1 MTPVVRVVVVS
12 WNGAHLIERC
22 LDSLLDQDMAPGDV
36 EIVVVDN
43 ASTDGSVELI
53 EERYP
58 SVVVRVTGRNLG
70 FAGGVNV
77 GLADL
82 DARYAV
88 LLNNDATFEPDA
100 VRRLVEHLEQP
111 ENDRVAAATARIL
124 LTAPDAS
131 GQVLVNSTG
140 NVLSRSGAAAD
151 RDWLQPDDG
160 TGESPTDV
168 FGFCGGAAALRASAL
183 REVGLFDASLFLYYE
198 DTDLSWRLRAAGWD
212 IHYVRE
218 AVAHHEHA
226 ASSDSTSALFRYYN
240 TRNSLLVFA
249 RHAPLPAVLRSLARQ
264 VAALLYHVCLRR
276 EAPALVRARARA
288 LVDTFRSA
296 PSTLAARRSIWPA
309 GPAGSAR
316 RRRIYD
322 AGLS

>member
-12 WNGAHLIERC
+12 WNGAHLIGRC
-22 LDSLLDQDMAPGDV
+22 LDSLLEQDLPDGSL

-53 EERYP
+53 RTRYP
-58 SVVVRVTGRNLG
+58 SVMLHVTEENLG

-82 DARYAV
+82 GASYAV
-88 LLNNDATFEPDA
+88 LLNNDAVFEPDA
-100 VRRLVEHLEQP
+100 VRRLVEHM
-111 ENDRVAAATARIL
+111 DRPGNERVGAATARIL
-124 LTAPDAS
+124 LTTPDAS

-140 NVLSRSGAAAD
+140 NVLSRAGAAAD
-151 RDWLQPDDG
+151 RDWLRPDDG
-160 TGESPTDV
+160 TGDAPVDV
-168 FGFCGGAAALRASAL
+168 FGFCGGAAALRTSAL
-183 REVGLFDASLFLYYE
+183 QEVGLFDASLFLYYE

-226 ASSDSTSALFRYYN
+226 ASSDSTSPLFRYYN

-249 RHAPLPAVLRSLARQ
+249 RHAPLPAVIRSALRQTVALAVYACTRRESP
-264 VAALLYHVCLRR
+264 ALL
-276 EAPALVRARARA
+276 RARARA
-288 LVDTFRSA
+288 LADVARALPGAVS
-296 PSTLAARRSIWPA
+296 ARRSVWA
-309 GPAGSAR
+309 GQSAR
-316 RRRIYD
+316 RRSIYD
-322 AGLS
+322 AGLA

>member
-22 LDSLLDQDMAPGDV
+22 LDSLLAQDVPPGYL

-58 SVVVRVTGRNLG
+58 SVVVHVTGSNLG

-82 DARYAV
+82 DARFAV
-88 LLNNDATFEPDA
+88 LLNNDATFERDA
-100 VRRLVEHLEQP
+100 VRHLVEHLDRP
-111 ENDRVAAATARIL
+111 ENHHVGAATARIL
-124 LTAPDAS
+124 LTDLDPS

-140 NVLSRSGAAAD
+140 NVLSRTGAAAD
-151 RDWLQPDDG
+151 RDWLRPDDG
-160 TGESPTDV
+160 LGDAPVEV
-168 FGFCGGAAALRASAL
+168 FGFCGGAAALRADAL

-226 ASSDSTSALFRYYN
+226 ASSDSTSPLFRYYN

-249 RHAPLPAVLRSLARQ
+249 RHAPLSAVVRSAARQ
-264 VAALLYHVCLRR
+264 TLALLVYACTRR
-276 EAPALVRARARA
+276 ESPALLRARARA
-288 LVDTFRSA
+288 LASVARA
-296 PSTLAARRSIWPA
+296 LPGALAARQRIWA
-309 GPAGSAR
+309 GAGAR

-322 AGLS
+322 AGLT